1 MRRVLLGILTLVLAL
16 VGAPP
21 AFAQEAD
28 QLTQL
33 VGSHWGLARLD
44 GTAVPARAGIDIAF
58 TRSGRVIGSGGCN
71 GFTGSWTHLGGDGLY
86 IGDISVGRTA
96 CPGPRGTTEVRFLDR
111 ILLATTFAVD
121 GRRLTIA
128 MADGDDLVFR
138 RGDPTGA
145 ELVGDWA
152 LATIDGEAATD
163 IPRSTLTFDDTG
175 GMSGSGGCN
184 PFTGSWAV
192 HGTAIHVG
200 SLAAHRATCSPHAI
214 QQEQAF
220 LRALGGAVSW
230 TVIGDTLRLAG
241 KRGRHP
247 MTLAAIRPVSY
258 GLSGTTWTID
268 TVTGAHAPAA
278 STIRFDADGTV
289 SGSAG
294 CDSYRGPWSLDPD
307 GIVLHIGPLLAT
319 RVACDQGVR
328 DMESAYLAALEDV
341 IGYKTPGGASLV
353 LTTATDVSLSYDP
366 PAVPSLTGTTWSL
379 TEVLGTPF
387 AELAPVNIL
396 FSDDGTLT
404 GFGGCALY
412 SGSFQLR
419 GDTLTIEDITGGGS
433 PGCQRSVSDFEV
445 SFLAILPFVQRMSF
459 AGVDLLL
466 WSGEQPLRFRAR

>member
-1 MRRVLLGILTLVLAL
+1 MRRVLLGVLTLVLAL

-21 AFAQEAD
+21 ALAQEAD
-28 QLTQL
+28 QLAQL

-58 TRSGRVIGSGGCN
+58 TRSGGVTGSGGCN

-86 IGDISVGRTA
+86 IGDISVGRRA
-96 CPGPRGTTEVRFLDR
+96 CRGSRATTEVRYLDR
-111 ILLATTFAVD
+111 IILATTFAVD
-121 GRRLTIA
+121 GHTLTIA
-128 MADGDDLVFR
+128 TADGDDLAFR

-152 LATIDGEAATD
+152 LATIDGEAAMD
-163 IPRSTLTFDDTG
+163 IPRSTLSFDDAG
-175 GMSGSGGCN
+175 GLLGSGGCN

-192 HGTAIHVG
+192 HGGAIHVG
-200 SLAAHRATCSPHAI
+200 SLAAQRATCTPPAI

-220 LRALGGAVSW
+220 LGALGGAVSW
-230 TVIGDTLRLAG
+230 TVTGDTLRLAG

-247 MTLAAIRPVSY
+247 LTLAAVRPVSY
-258 GLSGTTWTID
+258 GLTGTTWTID

-278 STIRFDADGTV
+278 STIRFDGDGTV

-319 RVACDQGVR
+319 RAACDQGVR
-328 DMESAYLAALEDV
+328 DMESSYLAALEVV
-341 IGYKTPGGASLV
+341 IGYKTPGGTSLV
-353 LTTATDVSLSYDP
+353 LTTGSDVSLSYDP
-366 PAVPSLTGTTWSL
+366 PAVPSLTGTSWSL

-396 FSDDGTLT
+396 FSDDGTLS

-419 GDTLTIEDITGGGS
+419 GDALTIEDIAGGGR
-433 PGCQRSVSDFEV
+433 PGCQQSVSDFEV
-445 SFLAILPFVQRMSF
+445 SFLGILPFVQRMSF
-459 AGVDLLL
+459 EGADLLL
-466 WSGEQPLRFRAR
+466 WSGEQPLRFQAR